1 MEAEH
6 PESLPQ
12 PDYLPKSE
20 SPPKSEKQKKD
31 KKDKKKKASRT
42 TETLFR
48 SLMSNHIQLSTLAD
62 RKANLMISVNAIVL
76 SVVATL
82 LLKELR
88 LMPVLIWPTVV
99 LMVVCLIT
107 ITFAVLATKPSLG
120 KPKTDADQ
128 LDLLFFGDY
137 TNLSDAEYQLAMKT
151 LLQDETRLHESLIAN
166 IYAQGATLKRKY
178 ERLQTAYTLFMY
190 GFPAAIVLFLV
201 VYLTVL

>member
-1 MEAEH
+1 MDAEL
-6 PESLPQ
+6 PESLPK
-12 PDYLPKSE
+12 PDYLPK
-20 SPPKSEKQKKD
+20 PEKPKKD
-31 KKDKKKKASRT
+31 KKEKNKKASRT

-82 LLKELR
+82 LLKEIRIL
-88 LMPVLIWPTVV
+88 PILIWPTVV

-107 ITFAVLATKPSLG
+107 ITLAVLATKPSVG
-120 KPKTDADQ
+120 QPKADSEQ

-178 ERLQTAYTLFMY
+178 KRLQTAYTLFMY
-190 GFPAAIVLFLV
+190 GFPGAIVLFLV
-201 VYLTVL
+201 VYLTAL